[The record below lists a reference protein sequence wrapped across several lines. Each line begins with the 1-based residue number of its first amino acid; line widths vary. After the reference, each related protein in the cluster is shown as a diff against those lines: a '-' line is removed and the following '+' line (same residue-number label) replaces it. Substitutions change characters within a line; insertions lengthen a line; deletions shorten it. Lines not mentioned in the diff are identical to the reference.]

1 MAEPFRI
8 RRGTPADIPVI
19 ANHRLGMF
27 TEMEFGDPSTYS
39 AYESEFQSFA
49 SQEMSA
55 DRFHSWL
62 AESPDGEIVAGGAVL
77 IVPWPA
83 NPKHRQQQRAF
94 LLNVFTEPAFRR
106 QGIARSL
113 VQTMMDWCRG
123 QGFGSV
129 FLHASDA
136 GRPLY
141 QSMGFQPTTE
151 LRFDFPL

>member
-8 RRGTPADIPVI
+8 RRGEPADIPVI
-19 ANHRLGMF
+19 VHHRLGMF
-27 TEMEFGDPSTYS
+27 TEMGFGDPSTY
-39 AYESEFQSFA
+39 AEYASEFQSFA
-49 SQEMSA
+49 AREMA
-55 DRFHSWL
+55 AGRFLSWL
-62 AESPDGEIVAGGAVL
+62 AETSEGEIVAGGAVL
-77 IVPWPA
+77 VVPWPA
-83 NPKHRQQQRAF
+83 NPKHRKQQRAF

-113 VQTMMDWCRG
+113 VQTMSDWCRG

-151 LRFDFPL
+151 LRFDF

>member
-1 MAEPFRI
+1 MSGSFRI
-8 RRGTPADIPVI
+8 RRGTPADIAVI
-19 ANHRLGMF
+19 ARHRLGMF
-27 TEMEFGDPSTYS
+27 IEMKIGDSSDYN
-39 AYESEFQSFA
+39 AYASEFREFA
-49 SQEMSA
+49 SLAMTTGA
-55 DRFHSWL
+55 FNSWL
-62 AESPDGEIVAGGAVL
+62 TETESGEVVGGGAIMV
-77 IVPWPA
+77 VPWPA
-83 NPKHRQQQRAF
+83 SPNARKQQRAF

-113 VQTMMDWCRG
+113 VQIMLNWCRG

-151 LRFDFPL
+151 LRLDF